1 MPNMFDYLKWRGDI
15 KLWQSGFCNVD
26 ALIMTE
32 LAYINHDGIVPEKF
46 EDGLVTLADEARRYN
61 VLHRGEKLTLGAIVP
76 VELIDLF
83 FAASTTER
91 FSGIGIC
98 GYVNLVDDS
107 AVEQF
112 SAMTVKLCDGTVFVS
127 FRGTDDSIAGWKE
140 NFQMSFKSPVPAQ
153 LRAAEY
159 LNRAADYF
167 NTVPIRVGGHSK
179 GGNLALWAAAN
190 CRRDVADRILDV
202 YNMDGPGF
210 LKNYHE
216 SAGYTAIKSRIKTIV
231 PEKSVVG
238 MLLDHEGDYLT
249 VKSSERGILQHNAL
263 SWQIVGRDFVFLD
276 DMSADTK
283 RVNKLLSDWL
293 AGMDDDFREKFTDAF
308 FGVLYATK
316 STTLSDL
323 MDDKPALLR
332 AFSSADSDTRQALS
346 EGFRMLLGESGKSI
360 GDWLKLHRTDSV

>member
-32 LAYINHDGIVPEKF
+32 LAYINHDGIVPENF

-83 FAASTTER
+83 FAAAATER

-112 SAMTVKLCDGTVFVS
+112 SAMTVKLSDGTVFVS

-167 NTVPIRVGGHSK
+167 STVPIRVGGHSK

-216 SAGYTAIKSRIKTIV
+216 SVGYTAIKSRIKTIV

-249 VKSSERGILQHNAL
+249 VKSSEHGILQHNAL